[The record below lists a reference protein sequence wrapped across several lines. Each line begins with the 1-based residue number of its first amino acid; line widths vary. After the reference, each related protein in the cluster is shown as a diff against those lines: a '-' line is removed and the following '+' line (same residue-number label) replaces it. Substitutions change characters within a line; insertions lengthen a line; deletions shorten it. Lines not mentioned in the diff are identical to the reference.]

1 MCNPFFLATFTQI
14 SVAVANLVAISIK
27 IAAPYSESAHQ
38 SINIF
43 LTLSKG
49 PYKSSKSAHQGA
61 ELPMESMQESTNC
74 YIIPYRM
81 GEHGLIWE
89 NMENMENTNQISLN
103 NSIYDSKHSI
113 HYSKHSI
120 CQPNEGEN
128 HFHLHFRKFTTF
140 YPWSSKC
147 IMAKYT
153 KYTIA
158 KMKFSIWRHGVC
170 EICKNI
176 DSICPFMASRVTD
189 TIYTPS

>member
-1 MCNPFFLATFTQI
+1 MLGRVIPADKEVCNPFFLATFTQI

-89 NMENMENTNQISLN
+89 NMENMENMNQISLKK
-103 NSIYDSKHSI
+103 NSMYD
-113 HYSKHSI
+113 
-120 CQPNEGEN
+120 
-128 HFHLHFRKFTTF
+128 
-140 YPWSSKC
+140 
-147 IMAKYT
+147 
-153 KYTIA
+153 
-158 KMKFSIWRHGVC
+158 
-170 EICKNI
+170 
-176 DSICPFMASRVTD
+176 
-189 TIYTPS
+189 

>member
-1 MCNPFFLATFTQI
+1 MILVIWCEDWQMREIDLLQNPFQRALQI
-14 SVAVANLVAISIK
+14 IK
-27 IAAPYSESAHQ
+27 ECTPGSG
-38 SINIF
+38 
-43 LTLSKG
+43 T
-49 PYKSSKSAHQGA
+49 
-61 ELPMESMQESTNC
+61 SMQESTNC
-74 YIIPYRM
+74 CIVPYRM